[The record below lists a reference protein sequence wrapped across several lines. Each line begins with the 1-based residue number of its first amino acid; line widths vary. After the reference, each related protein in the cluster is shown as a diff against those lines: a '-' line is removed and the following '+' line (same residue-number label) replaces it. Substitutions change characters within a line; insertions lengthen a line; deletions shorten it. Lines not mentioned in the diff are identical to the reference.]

1 MKKIY
6 MPVVKAA
13 LLVAA
18 LLAAQPAAAQF
29 CWLNCDFTR
38 TKNPVVL
45 QHGLAGFNELGGVLP
60 YWNGIPES
68 LRSGGAEVFVTQ
80 VSPFNS
86 SVVRGESLMRDND
99 GDACS
104 RAVLAAASPTEA
116 DAITLA
122 LYRACWSEGKTLAT
136 SGDIL
141 AAIAAAGLDAASI
154 AARLDAADVVAQLD
168 ANTDEA
174 VERGVFGS
182 PSIFVGDTMFFGNDR
197 LEFVREELA
206 RLEKAA

>member
-1 MKKIY
+1 
-6 MPVVKAA
+6 
-13 LLVAA
+13 
-18 LLAAQPAAAQF
+18 
-29 CWLNCDFTR
+29 
-38 TKNPVVL
+38 
-45 QHGLAGFNELGGVLP
+45 
-60 YWNGIPES
+60 
-68 LRSGGAEVFVTQ
+68 
-80 VSPFNS
+80 
-86 SVVRGESLMRDND
+86 MRDND